1 VVKTNSKTLIGASW
15 KMNKSVNESIT
26 YAKELNEFVL
36 NEINEKEDIEI
47 FFLPTFLPLFSL
59 KGIVNSPK
67 LMYGAQN
74 SGWQDEGAFTGE
86 VSPAHLKDL
95 GCTYIELGH
104 AERRSI
110 FMEDDEMINRKLKA
124 VLNNDLKPIL
134 CIGEKEKSKDTKDVF
149 KFLGKQLQAGLKDV
163 PLGDMDKVIIAYEPI
178 WAIGA
183 KYSAPIGYIEDSLA
197 FLRELLKKEFGKNI
211 SQKQFIIY
219 GGSVT
224 PESTPD
230 LLELENV
237 NGIFIGRASLDLKYF
252 IEIIKIAMDIV
263 CS

>member
-15 KMNKSVNESIT
+15 KMNKNVGESIT
-26 YAKELNEFVL
+26 YAKELNEFAL
-36 NEINEKEDIEI
+36 KAIDDKQDIEV

-59 KGIVNSPK
+59 KNIITSPK
-67 LMYGAQN
+67 LKYGAQN
-74 SGWQDEGAFTGE
+74 SGWQDEGAYTGE
-86 VSPAHLKDL
+86 VSPAHLKDS

-124 VLNNDLKPIL
+124 AIENDLRPIL
-134 CIGEKEKSKDTKDVF
+134 CIGEKEKSKDMKDIF
-149 KFLGKQLQAGLKDV
+149 KFLANQLHSGLKDV
-163 PLGDMDKVIIAYEPI
+163 PLEDLDKVIIAYEPV

-183 KYSAPIGYIEDSLA
+183 KYSAPVEHIEDTLD
-197 FLRELLKKEFGKNI
+197 FIRELLKKEYGNEI
-211 SQKQFIIY
+211 SREQPIIY

-230 LLELENV
+230 ILNLENV
-237 NGIFIGRASLDLKYF
+237 NGIFIGRASLNLKYF
-252 IEIIKIAMDIV
+252 IEMIKMAMNIV
-263 CS
+263 CN